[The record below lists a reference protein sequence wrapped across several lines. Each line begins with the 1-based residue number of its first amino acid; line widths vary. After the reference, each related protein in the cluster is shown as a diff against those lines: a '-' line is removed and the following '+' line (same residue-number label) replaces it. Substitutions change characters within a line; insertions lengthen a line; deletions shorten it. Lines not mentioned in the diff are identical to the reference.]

1 MVLRVPTAPWVLGSL
16 RRVWGARE
24 RSPEA
29 MHKPGAAPSP
39 PGHPPPRLPLCYL
52 VGNRTNNFV
61 KGNKI
66 GLEAVKRDWLQGP
79 GGMSKGPSPQFSPV
93 EYDRG
98 TGAAG
103 LSLRMSPAPQGSARQ
118 ACRGPSLPSSPQRP
132 QGIPL
137 RSGAFALIAHV
148 GAQQGL
154 ECQQASGPVC
164 SRPAPSCPASS
175 MCCSVT
181 SCVCDTCCSGWPGL

>member
-1 MVLRVPTAPWVLGSL
+1 MGLA
-16 RRVWGARE
+16 
-24 RSPEA
+24 
-29 MHKPGAAPSP
+29 PGAWW
-39 PGHPPPRLPLCYL
+39 
-52 VGNRTNNFV
+52 N
-61 KGNKI
+61 
-66 GLEAVKRDWLQGP
+66 VKRTL
-79 GGMSKGPSPQFSPV
+79 SPV

-154 ECQQASGPVC
+154 ECRQASGPVC
-164 SRPAPSCPASS
+164 SRPAPSRPASS

>member
-1 MVLRVPTAPWVLGSL
+1 
-16 RRVWGARE
+16 
-24 RSPEA
+24 

-93 EYDRG
+93 EYDQG
-98 TGAAG
+98 TGQ
-103 LSLRMSPAPQGSARQ
+103 L
-118 ACRGPSLPSSPQRP
+118 ACLY
-132 QGIPL
+132 
-137 RSGAFALIAHV
+137 
-148 GAQQGL
+148 
-154 ECQQASGPVC
+154 E
-164 SRPAPSCPASS
+164 
-175 MCCSVT
+175 
-181 SCVCDTCCSGWPGL
+181 